1 MIDMSRID
9 KNEHRTIVYSQ
20 RGRVVVY
27 NSTRHKESALDR
39 HLAQISIEDRDGY
52 YTDCLNL
59 TDEAI
64 DSLIEALNDAKT
76 KLNN

>member
-1 MIDMSRID
+1 MSKID

-20 RGRVVVY
+20 LGRVVVC
-27 NSTRHKESALDR
+27 NSRMHEEKVSDR
-39 HLAQISIEDRDGY
+39 RFAQIALEDRDGEHAHY
-52 YTDCLNL
+52 VNL

-76 KLNN
+76 KVIN